1 MKKFVM
7 LFVFIAGAT
16 AAGAQDLAADAARGK
31 VRLPNPAKQE
41 ILILNLTFDNWADA
55 DASLEVKGFRSRG
68 FSFLLMNEVRLDKRN
83 HVALGFGVGLSSQN
97 VHSRAAVEYNADQSY
112 TSLVPIPDSVDYD
125 LNKLALTFIDQSVE
139 FRFRTVENAN
149 GNNFHVALGFK
160 IGELIASH
168 TKYKKDDDKIKVYNI
183 RNLTSFQYGPTARIG
198 FGHWSVSGYYSL
210 APLFKEGKGP
220 EMHPYSLALT
230 FSF

>member
-1 MKKFVM
+1 MKQSILLIV
-7 LFVFIAGAT
+7 LALCSGV
-16 AAGAQDLAADAARGK
+16 AGAQDIAANAARGK
-31 VRLPNPAKQE
+31 MRLPNPAKQE

-55 DASLEVKGFRSRG
+55 APELEVKGFRSRG
-68 FSFLLMNEVRLDKRN
+68 FSFLLMNEVRLDRKN
-83 HVALGFGVGLSSQN
+83 HVALGFGIGLSSQN
-97 VHSRAAVEYNADQSY
+97 VHSRAQVEYNADKSY

-168 TKYKKDDDKIKVYNI
+168 TKFKKDDDKVKVYNI

-210 APLFKEGKGP
+210 APLFKDDKGP